1 MYRKPEIKKETQNL
15 RRQGKTFGEIQNAI
29 KLKIPKS
36 TLSNWCKNIP
46 LPVAYQE
53 RLNKI
58 NYINLRKG
66 KMAAIQRSF
75 KIKKRLT
82 GLLKNKNK
90 RLLRIINK
98 DVGKL
103 LLSVLY
109 LGEGAKRPGSLMLGS
124 SDVNIIKLFLR
135 LLMICYGIDKNLAK
149 CRISYRVD
157 QSINT
162 LTQYW
167 SKAINIPVKNFYK
180 TIPDPRTL
188 GRKTGQAGYKGV
200 CVVYILKSSKIQLEL
215 KIISE
220 ILMGL

>member
-1 MYRKPEIKKETQNL
+1 MNKKYKMKKEAQKL
-15 RRQGKTFGEIQNAI
+15 RRQGKTFGEIQNTV

-36 TLSNWCKNIP
+36 TLSNWCKGIP
-46 LPVAYQE
+46 LPAAYQE

-66 KMAAIQRSF
+66 KVAAIQRSF
-75 KIKKRLT
+75 KIKKQLT
-82 GLLKNKNK
+82 GLLKNENK
-90 RLLRIINK
+90 HLLKIINK

-124 SDVNIIKLFLR
+124 SDVSIIKLFLR
-135 LLMICYGIDKNLAK
+135 LLKICYGINKNLAK

-157 QSINT
+157 QNINT

-167 SKAINIPVKNFYK
+167 SRAINIPVKNFYK

-188 GRKTGQAGYKGV
+188 GRKTGQASYKGV